1 MVLCT
6 NVTIVIKYLI
16 QKKTCMN
23 IQKFIQIVKEP
34 TKSKIDRI
42 NQIKIRLKKLLKKNR
57 VIVRINQIK
66 MKI

>member
-23 IQKFIQIVKEP
+23 IQKFIQIVRE
-34 TKSKIDRI
+34 TRKSKIDKK
-42 NQIKIRLKKLLKKNR
+42 NKTGLKKLLKKNR
-57 VIVRINQIK
+57 VRVRINQI
-66 MKI
+66 

>member
-1 MVLCT
+1 MVSCT

-23 IQKFIQIVKEP
+23 IQKFIQIVREIR
-34 TKSKIDRI
+34 KSKIDRI

-57 VIVRINQIK
+57 VRVRINQI
-66 MKI
+66 